1 MLYQPSYGGSRRE
14 LGKLQFP
21 PGESPCVSH
30 MAIYAGS
37 SLADTAAPPG
47 PLPRYPSITCRAV
60 EVVRSAAGDRTLGV
74 ALTLEPNLGEVARS
88 SFPSRGQSPE
98 FLKVRTGHCDLQ
110 LETKAKRSWRR
121 PITATM
127 AFSWLKVPTSAFT
140 FKTLC

>member
-98 FLKVRTGHCDLQ
+98 FLKVRTGHCDP
-110 LETKAKRSWRR
+110 S
-121 PITATM
+121 
-127 AFSWLKVPTSAFT
+127 SS
-140 FKTLC
+140 C